1 MTTYDFDRV
10 IDRTGTFAT
19 KLDGLD
25 QMFGRHD
32 VTPLWIADL
41 DFAVCPEITAALR
54 HRLDHPVLG
63 YSAAPDSY
71 WNSIINWQHH
81 RHNFEITREE
91 LCFIQGVVKGLGLSI
106 NYFSNRGDHIVI
118 QPPVYHP
125 FRMVIEGNGR
135 IVSENPLLFD
145 GTSYRMDLEGLAKV
159 IERDHPTM
167 MILCNPHNPAG
178 RVWTADEIA
187 KMNEICQR
195 NGVKVIA
202 DEIHCEIVM
211 PGYKY
216 IPFASVSDDCL
227 ANSVTLLSPTKGFN
241 IAGLQIAN
249 IVCSDEIV
257 RKRINRAININ
268 EVCDVNP
275 FGVVALQAAY
285 NESADWLDQM
295 NAYVY
300 DNYIELKSFCHEYLP
315 KLEVLR
321 LEGTYLAWVDVNA
334 LEFTTDEL
342 TQFLADKA
350 NVMVNSGTMYGQKAG
365 QGYIRINLACPR
377 QRLREALNRIGRLL
391 AEYMIDDIE
400 GCPM

>member
-1 MTTYDFDRV
+1 MEKFDFDKLTARRGSNCYKWDEAANDEV
-10 IDRTGTFAT
+10 I
-19 KLDGLD
+19 
-25 QMFGRHD
+25 
-32 VTPLWIADL
+32 PLWVADM
-41 DFAVCPEITAALR
+41 DFEVAPAIKEALR
-54 HRLDHPVLG
+54 KRVEHGVFG
-63 YSAAPDSY
+63 YTMVPDSY
-71 WNSIINWQHH
+71 YDAVINWFVN
-81 RHNFEITREE
+81 RHGWHINRDWILYTTA
-91 LCFIQGVVKGLGLSI
+91 VVPALSCALKALTLP
-106 NYFSNRGDHIVI
+106 GEKVLV
-118 QPPVYHP
+118 QTPVYNC
-125 FRMVIEGNGR
+125 FFSSIVNSGCLVEENRLVRDGN
-135 IVSENPLLFD
+135 
-145 GTSYRMDLEGLAKV
+145 SYSIDFEDFEKKCKDEKV
-159 IERDHPTM
+159 TVFV
-167 MILCNPHNPAG
+167 LCNPHNPAG
-178 RVWTADEIA
+178 RVWTADEMA
-187 KMNEICQR
+187 KMNEICRR

-227 ANSVTLLSPTKGFN
+227 ANSVTLQSPTKGFN

-342 TQFLADKA
+342 TQLLADKA

>member
-1 MTTYDFDRV
+1 MEKFDFDKLTARRGSNCYKWDEAANDEV
-10 IDRTGTFAT
+10 I
-19 KLDGLD
+19 
-25 QMFGRHD
+25 
-32 VTPLWIADL
+32 PLWVADM
-41 DFAVCPEITAALR
+41 DFEVAPAIKEALR
-54 HRLDHPVLG
+54 KRVEHGVFG
-63 YSAAPDSY
+63 YTMVPDSY
-71 WNSIINWQHH
+71 YDAVINWFVN
-81 RHNFEITREE
+81 RHGWYINRDWILYTTA
-91 LCFIQGVVKGLGLSI
+91 VVPALSCALKALTLP
-106 NYFSNRGDHIVI
+106 GEKVLV
-118 QPPVYHP
+118 QTPVYNC
-125 FRMVIEGNGR
+125 FFSSIVNNGCLVEENRLVRDGN
-135 IVSENPLLFD
+135 
-145 GTSYRMDLEGLAKV
+145 SYSIDFEDFEKKCKDEKV
-159 IERDHPTM
+159 TVFV
-167 MILCNPHNPAG
+167 LCNPHNPAG
-178 RVWTADEIA
+178 RVWTADEMA
-187 KMNEICQR
+187 KMNEICRR

-342 TQFLADKA
+342 TQLLADKA

-391 AEYMIDDIE
+391 AEYMIDDIQ

>member
-1 MTTYDFDRV
+1 MEKFDFDKLTARRGSNCYKWDEAANDEV
-10 IDRTGTFAT
+10 I
-19 KLDGLD
+19 
-25 QMFGRHD
+25 
-32 VTPLWIADL
+32 PLWVADM
-41 DFAVCPEITAALR
+41 DFEVAPAIKDALR
-54 HRLDHPVLG
+54 KRVEHGVFG
-63 YSAAPDSY
+63 YTMVPDSY
-71 WNSIINWQHH
+71 YDAVINWFVN
-81 RHNFEITREE
+81 RHGWHINRDWILYTTA
-91 LCFIQGVVKGLGLSI
+91 VVPALSCALKALTLP
-106 NYFSNRGDHIVI
+106 GEKVLV
-118 QPPVYHP
+118 QTPVYNC
-125 FRMVIEGNGR
+125 FFSSIVNNGCLVEENRLVRDGN
-135 IVSENPLLFD
+135 
-145 GTSYRMDLEGLAKV
+145 SYSIDFEDFEKKCKDEKV
-159 IERDHPTM
+159 TVFV
-167 MILCNPHNPAG
+167 LCNPHNPAG
-178 RVWTADEIA
+178 RVWTSDEMA

-285 NESADWLDQM
+285 NESADWLDQI

-342 TQFLADKA
+342 TQLLADKA

-391 AEYMIDDIE
+391 AEYMIDDIQ

>member
-1 MTTYDFDRV
+1 MEKFDFDKLTARRGSNCYKWDEAANDEV
-10 IDRTGTFAT
+10 I
-19 KLDGLD
+19 
-25 QMFGRHD
+25 
-32 VTPLWIADL
+32 PLWVADM
-41 DFAVCPEITAALR
+41 DFEVAPAIKEALR
-54 HRLDHPVLG
+54 KRVEHGVFG
-63 YSAAPDSY
+63 YTMVPDSY
-71 WNSIINWQHH
+71 YDAIINWFDN
-81 RHNFEITREE
+81 RHGWQINRDWILYTTA
-91 LCFIQGVVKGLGLSI
+91 VVPALSCALKALTLP
-106 NYFSNRGDHIVI
+106 GEKVLV
-118 QPPVYHP
+118 QTPVYNC
-125 FRMVIEGNGR
+125 FFSSIVNSGCLVEENRLVRDGN
-135 IVSENPLLFD
+135 
-145 GTSYRMDLEGLAKV
+145 SYSIDFEDFEKKCKDEKV
-159 IERDHPTM
+159 TVFV
-167 MILCNPHNPAG
+167 LCNPHNPAG
-178 RVWTADEIA
+178 RVWTADEMA
-187 KMNEICQR
+187 KMNEICRR

-377 QRLREALNRIGRLL
+377 QRLREALNRIGRVL

>member
-1 MTTYDFDRV
+1 MEKFDFDKLTARRGSNCYKWDEAANDEV
-10 IDRTGTFAT
+10 I
-19 KLDGLD
+19 
-25 QMFGRHD
+25 
-32 VTPLWIADL
+32 PLWVADM
-41 DFAVCPEITAALR
+41 DFEVAPAIKEALR
-54 HRLDHPVLG
+54 KRVEHGVFG
-63 YSAAPDSY
+63 YTMVPDSY
-71 WNSIINWQHH
+71 YDAIINWFDN
-81 RHNFEITREE
+81 RHGWYINRDWILYTTA
-91 LCFIQGVVKGLGLSI
+91 VVPALSCALKALTLP
-106 NYFSNRGDHIVI
+106 GEKVLV
-118 QPPVYHP
+118 QTPVYNC
-125 FRMVIEGNGR
+125 FFSSIVNSGCLVEENRLVRDGN
-135 IVSENPLLFD
+135 
-145 GTSYRMDLEGLAKV
+145 SYSIDFEDFEKKCKDEKV
-159 IERDHPTM
+159 TVFV
-167 MILCNPHNPAG
+167 LCNPHNPAG
-178 RVWTADEIA
+178 RVWTADEMA
-187 KMNEICQR
+187 KINEICRR